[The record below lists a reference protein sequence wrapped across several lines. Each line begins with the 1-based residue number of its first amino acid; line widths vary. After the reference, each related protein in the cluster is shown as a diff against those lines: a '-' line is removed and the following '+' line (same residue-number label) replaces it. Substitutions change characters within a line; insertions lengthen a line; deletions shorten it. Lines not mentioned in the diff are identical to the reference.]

1 MTDPI
6 IFRSGDIVE
15 VQSTISVVSVKKDR
29 YRMVINLYALA
40 MLDGGPSMI
49 CRITQIEKTKINPQI
64 DLQKVDCQ
72 WSKAF
77 VLQAPYIK
85 TSIKYKVGYTNFN
98 DKANNARHKISN
110 MRMNGCE

>member
-1 MTDPI
+1 
-6 IFRSGDIVE
+6 
-15 VQSTISVVSVKKDR
+15 
-29 YRMVINLYALA
+29 MVINLYALT